1 MSKITVIGAGSV
13 GATIANDLMIQ
24 GIASE
29 IVLIDVNKQKAFGEA
44 MDIYQGAPFCSPTIV
59 RSGDYDAAS
68 GSDIVIITSGLP
80 RKAGQSRLELA
91 QANVNI
97 IKDIAPQITAA
108 APDAIYIIVS
118 NPVDVLTYVF
128 HKISGVPESHIIG
141 SGTILDTSR
150 LQSTLAKRFCISPKN
165 VHAHVYG
172 EHGDSS
178 FVPWSLVHI
187 ANNHIDSYK
196 EHSPDCDRIKWNQDY
211 EEIEQFVKTS
221 GAQVIKNKGAT
232 FYAVAMSV
240 CHLCKC
246 VQSTAGTALTVSTM
260 MHGEYGVSDV
270 CLSTLALVDNQGVRG
285 KILNQLTDGE
295 IDKLRA
301 SAEKLKKEYSVRE
314 PNMSIAV
321 SPCEVET
328 DAMTDGDREM
338 LLDLMTLLPDG
349 LRSTHQTFEHTLGS
363 TSNVGVLETRQD
375 EVELAVT
382 IRSTDT
388 KRFYNY
394 QQLKR
399 LCARLGVKTELICE
413 LPEWEYSVSDEW
425 MEMLRKMYP
434 EYPPYYLGGTGE
446 IGFFTTRIPGLNAVS
461 LTPNAF
467 NCHSTQEYLS
477 IRECRYFY
485 DKMVELLEKM
495 KDM

>member
-13 GATIANDLMIQ
+13 GSTIANDLMIQ
-24 GIASE
+24 GTASE

-59 RSGDYDAAS
+59 RSGDYDAAA

-91 QANVNI
+91 QANINI
-97 IKDIAPQITAA
+97 LKDITPQITAA

-187 ANNHIDSYK
+187 ANNHIDSYRD
-196 EHSPDCDRIKWNQDY
+196 HSPDKDSIEWNGPADY
-211 EEIEQFVKTS
+211 ADMEEFVKKS

-232 FYAVAMSV
+232 FYAVAVSV

-246 VQSTAGTALTVSTM
+246 LQSTAGTALTVSTL
-260 MHGEYGVSDV
+260 MHGEYGVDDV
-270 CLSTLALVDNQGVRG
+270 CLSTLALVDRTGVRG
-285 KILNQLTDGE
+285 KILNHLTEDE
-295 IDKLRA
+295 IAKLRH
-301 SAEKLKKEYSVRE
+301 SADCLR
-314 PNMSIAV
+314 AV
-321 SPCEVET
+321 IGNVE
-328 DAMTDGDREM
+328 
-338 LLDLMTLLPDG
+338 
-349 LRSTHQTFEHTLGS
+349 
-363 TSNVGVLETRQD
+363 
-375 EVELAVT
+375 
-382 IRSTDT
+382 I
-388 KRFYNY
+388 
-394 QQLKR
+394 
-399 LCARLGVKTELICE
+399 
-413 LPEWEYSVSDEW
+413 
-425 MEMLRKMYP
+425 
-434 EYPPYYLGGTGE
+434 
-446 IGFFTTRIPGLNAVS
+446 
-461 LTPNAF
+461 
-467 NCHSTQEYLS
+467 
-477 IRECRYFY
+477 
-485 DKMVELLEKM
+485 
-495 KDM
+495 